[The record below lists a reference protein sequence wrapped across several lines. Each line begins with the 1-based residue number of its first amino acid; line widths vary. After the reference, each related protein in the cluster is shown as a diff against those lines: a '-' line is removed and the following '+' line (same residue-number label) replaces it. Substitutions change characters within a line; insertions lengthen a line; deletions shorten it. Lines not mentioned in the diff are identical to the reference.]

1 MKCLGTKAQIVPV
14 VCTTRVGL
22 HYKAIKPTL
31 LKGKYVYCEWL
42 LASKVKVA
50 EELHA
55 VVKEKQDPDNY
66 WPTGRAVSSDAEDQ
80 TLDRARQQS
89 RKCHK
94 QLRRCSGGIRMG
106 DRMIEGL
113 KYFTRKAVVANFVTS
128 PIWSTS

>member
-1 MKCLGTKAQIVPV
+1 MRCLETKPQIDPM

-31 LKGKYVYCEWL
+31 LRL
-42 LASKVKVA
+42 
-50 EELHA
+50 
-55 VVKEKQDPDNY
+55 
-66 WPTGRAVSSDAEDQ
+66 
-80 TLDRARQQS
+80 QS

-113 KYFTRKAVVANFVTS
+113 NYFTRKAVVANFETS
-128 PIWSTS
+128 AT